1 VSAVQLGPPGV
12 VEDVVCELPHV
23 CVCVCVILLYS
34 VQLGG
39 QRSPLSTTG
48 HVGFPS
54 TQLNYN
60 QSPRGHPGGQRK
72 KLFVTRRRGRARSG
86 VLPG

>member
-1 VSAVQLGPPGV
+1 MLLVMIVRLISHA
-12 VEDVVCELPHV
+12 

-34 VQLGG
+34 FQLGG

-48 HVGFPS
+48 HVGLPS

-60 QSPRGHPGGQRK
+60 QSPRGHPGGQK
-72 KLFVTRRRGRARSG
+72 EISMWA
-86 VLPG
+86 